1 MSEPTNEDRAE
12 RARVIL
18 KKYAK
23 AQGLENDDVQS
34 ALGDMLTDLRH
45 LCAEEFRGL
54 DFDRALTMSEVNFN
68 EETDEEES
76 EGPVTDDERS
86 YGPNR
91 MKRKGD
97 R

>member
-1 MSEPTNEDRAE
+1 MNQPTNEDRAE

-23 AQGLENDDVQS
+23 AQRLENDDVQS
-34 ALGDMLTDLRH
+34 ALSDLLTDLRH
-45 LCAEEFRGL
+45 FCAEEFRGL
-54 DFDRALTMSEVNFN
+54 DFDAALTLSEVAFN
-68 EETDEEES
+68 EETDEEED

-91 MKRKGD
+91 MKEERE
-97 R
+97 